1 MLRSSRTG
9 LWPVATVALAL
20 LALPAA
26 TQAQERRAR
35 IRVENYTIDAEIQPA
50 TQALIATAEVRFVP
64 LDNNTSAAA
73 FELNNAL
80 TVSRVVDGKGA
91 QINNTRN
98 TQDFTVRLSFD
109 QSLPKGQP
117 ATLKFTYEGR
127 LGGTED
133 SPVYGIKFAAIHP
146 DYAFLLYPAR
156 WFPVSG
162 YTTDR
167 FTADLHITVPSGYQV
182 LGSGIDTHQ
191 AAGDKVVYSFHFDH
205 PSFPGSIAVVR
216 DPGAKI
222 AAEGVTTALYF
233 RGDEKAMAQQYG
245 EQIGQMMAF
254 FTGDFGLPPYANLSV
269 VETENGAP
277 NGYAAPGMIFIN
289 PHAIGKQVGT
299 KLLANQISRQ
309 WWEVLV
315 SPANRNH
322 LWLTNGLAAYSELL
336 WTEHTAGPGAVESQ
350 FRDAA
355 VEALTVDNVPVIQ
368 AARMED
374 YSPELWALTGSKGAA
389 VLHMLRFVIGDQA
402 FMQTLKEYATRY
414 SWKSATTEDFKKVA
428 QDVSKQDLGYFFI
441 QWIESS
447 GAPEF
452 KLEYTIFRT
461 QKGFRVMG
469 KVAQDLDT
477 FRMPVDLKIETEGNP
492 EEKRVEVVGT
502 SSEFSVDTF
511 GKPKNVIIDPD
522 RRVLRFNNQ
531 VRTAVAIRRGEQFM
545 EVGEFSDALKEYQKA
560 LENNRNSSMAHYRIA
575 DVYFSQ
581 NNYQSAA
588 NEFREALNGDLE
600 PKWVEVW
607 SEIHLGMIFD
617 ITGQRDRAVNEYNLA
632 VRTKDNT
639 QNAQEEAAAYLKK
652 PYERKK
658 SPESDQ

>member
-1 MLRSSRTG
+1 M
-9 LWPVATVALAL
+9 
-20 LALPAA
+20 
-26 TQAQERRAR
+26 
-35 IRVENYTIDAEIQPA
+35 QPA

-64 LDNNTSAAA
+64 LDNNGSSVA

-80 TVSRVVDGKGA
+80 TVSHVVDGKGA
-91 QINNTRN
+91 QINDTRN
-98 TQDFTVRLSFD
+98 QQDSTVRLSFD
-109 QSLPKGQP
+109 PPLPKGQP

-127 LGGTED
+127 LSGSED

-167 FTADLHITVPSGYQV
+167 FAADLHITVPSGYQV
-182 LGSGIDTHQ
+182 LGSGLDSHQ

-216 DPGAKI
+216 EPGAKVSS
-222 AAEGVTTALYF
+222 EGVTSTLYF
-233 RGDEKAMAQQYG
+233 RGDEKPMAQQYG
-245 EQIGQMMAF
+245 EQIGQMMSF
-254 FTGDFGLPPYANLSV
+254 FTGDFGLPPYANLTV
-269 VETENGAP
+269 VETESGAP
-277 NGYAAPGMIFIN
+277 NGYAAPGLIFLN
-289 PHAIGKQVGT
+289 PHAIGKQVGA

-315 SPANRNH
+315 SPATRNH

-336 WTEHTAGPGAVESQ
+336 WTEHTAGPGAVESA
-350 FRDAA
+350 FRDDA

-389 VLHMLRFVIGDQA
+389 VLHMLRFVIGDQN
-402 FMQTLKEYATRY
+402 FMQTLKEFATRY

-452 KLEYTIFRT
+452 KLEYTIYRT

-511 GKPKNVIIDPD
+511 GKPKNVVIDPD

-545 EVGEFSDALKEYQKA
+545 EVSEFGDALKEYQKA

-575 DVYFSQ
+575 EVYFPQ
-581 NNYQSAA
+581 NNYQAAA
-588 NEFREALNGDLE
+588 NEFREATSGDLE

-607 SEIHLGMIFD
+607 AHIHLGMIFD
-617 ITGQRDRAVNEYNLA
+617 ITGHRDRAVNEYNLA

-639 QNAQEEAAAYLKK
+639 QGAQEEAAKYLKK

-658 SPESDQ
+658 SPEADQ